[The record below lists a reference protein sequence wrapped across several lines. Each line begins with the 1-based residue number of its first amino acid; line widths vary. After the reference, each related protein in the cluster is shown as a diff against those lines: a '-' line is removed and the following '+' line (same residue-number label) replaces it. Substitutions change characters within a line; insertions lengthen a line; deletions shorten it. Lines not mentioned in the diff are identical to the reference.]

1 MGNVLQNLL
10 KINFQKCL
18 VNVDGDTSQN
28 YKAAWKVI
36 VSSGVKRI
44 IITPKTPDINPIESF
59 FNFMSR
65 KLQQDALE
73 KNITYKI
80 FGQFSERIM
89 TSITSYPVR
98 KIDEIIEIR
107 TKERK

>member
-10 KINFQKCL
+10 KTNFQKCL
-18 VNVDGDTSQN
+18 VNVDEDPSQN
-28 YKAAWKVI
+28 YQAAWKVS

-65 KLQQDALE
+65 KLQ
-73 KNITYKI
+73 
-80 FGQFSERIM
+80 
-89 TSITSYPVR
+89 
-98 KIDEIIEIR
+98 
-107 TKERK
+107 